1 MIKVV
6 AKNYIRE
13 EKIEEFIS
21 LSKLLIKDTNSKD
34 TGCIEYNL
42 FRDSKETN
50 VFSFIE
56 AWESYEALHQH
67 MKAKHFLE
75 IVPKISE
82 MTSKPGDMNIYEE
95 I

>member
-6 AKNYIRE
+6 AKNYIKE
-13 EKIEEFIS
+13 EKIEEFIT
-21 LSKLLIKDTNSKD
+21 LSKVLIKDTNSKD

-42 FRDSKETN
+42 FRDSKESN
-50 VFSFIE
+50 VFTFIE
-56 AWESYEALHQH
+56 TWESYEVLNQH
-67 MKAKHFLE
+67 MKAKHFLD

-82 MTSKPGDMNIYEE
+82 LASKQGEMNIYEE